1 MEVFVGELI
10 NGFSPDPSSTH
21 GRVFDLRSA
30 SERRIFSP
38 LLASGFGAA
47 ALTFVGRR
55 DEHPK
60 ITAAGNS
67 QYNRL
72 LRLLQ
77 GAVNHPEKSKST
89 EVLTVVVL
97 LTIIE
102 VSAGSSWDEWY

>member
-10 NGFSPDPSSTH
+10 NGFSPDPSNTH

-38 LLASGFGAA
+38 LLASGFSAA
-47 ALTFVGRR
+47 ALTFVGQR

-60 ITAAGNS
+60 ITAAGSS

-77 GAVNHPEKSKST
+77 WAVNNPEKSKSS

-102 VSAGSSWDEWY
+102 VSTGFSRDEWY